1 MKTYRVT
8 DIISSF
14 CLFIDDEIEAN
25 DEYEAIE
32 TVFNEIMDNIGNYI
46 DIYVEEVEE
55 GDCVNEE

>member
-1 MKTYRVT
+1 MKTYRVI

-14 CLFIDDEIEAN
+14 ILFIGDEIEAN

-32 TVFNEIMDNIGNYI
+32 TVFDEIMDDIYNYI